1 MDKETLKNILN
12 FIKENDN
19 RNIPFTWKLLNNEPF
34 TEDDLNVKYDLFLAN
49 TNIKSLPKGLKV
61 GGDLNLLDSEIR
73 FLPEGL
79 EVGGDLNLENTNIT
93 FLPKGL
99 KVGVDLFLAF
109 TGIELISDGLFVGGD
124 LHLDG
129 CRSLESLPK
138 GLKVLGDLEISES
151 LLEDYSDKE
160 LLKMIKPGGYIK
172 GDIIRSE

>member
-1 MDKETLKNILN
+1 MEKETLKNILN

-49 TNIKSLPKGLKV
+49 TSIKSLPKGLKV

-73 FLPEGL
+73 YLPEGL

-99 KVGVDLFLAF
+99 KVGDELDLAY
-109 TGIELISDGLFVGGD
+109 TYIT
-124 LHLDG
+124 
-129 CRSLESLPK
+129 SLPK
-138 GLKVLGDLEISES
+138 GLKVGGILIIIESE
-151 LLEDYSDKE
+151 LLKYSDKE
-160 LLKMIKPGGYIK
+160 IRKMIEPGYIK
-172 GDIIRSE
+172 KKIVREYYR